1 MGESLYELSEKW
13 AIAKDMFYD
22 DEADEQVIFD
32 TLEAIEGEIEDKAD
46 KYAIILRTMAGDI
59 ETIKKEEARLYARRA
74 SLERRSKALKERLQ
88 ANLEFVGK
96 TKFKTALFSFSIAKN
111 GGKQPI
117 EITSALDEIPGKYL
131 IPQPPVPDKDAIREL
146 LKDKEVDWAHLLPYG
161 KHLTIR

>member
-1 MGESLYELSEKW
+1 MGESLYELTEKW

-22 DEADEQVIFD
+22 DEVDDQVIFD

-59 ETIKKEEARLYARRA
+59 ETIRKEEARLYARRA

-96 TKFKTALFSFSIAKN
+96 TKFRTALFSFSIAKN

-117 EITSALDEIPGKYL
+117 EITSNMDEIPGKYL
-131 IPQPPVPDKDAIREL
+131 IPQPPIPDKEAIREL
-146 LKDKEVDWAHLLPYG
+146 LKDKEVDWAQLLPYG

>member
-1 MGESLYELSEKW
+1 MGQSLYELTEEW
-13 AIAKDMFYD
+13 AAVKDMLYD
-22 DEADEQVIFD
+22 DETDEQVIFD

-59 ETIKKEEARLYARRA
+59 ETIKKEEARLYARRV
-74 SLERRSKALKERLQ
+74 SLEHRSKALKERLQ

-96 TKFKTALFSFSIAKN
+96 TKFKTTLFSFSVAKN